1 VLLITQAKAELKE
14 ASDAWNELDFPLD
27 EEITAVEELAAA
39 LKPLEILTKNL
50 CVDQFSVLEADTV
63 FKTAFNYLRRLQT
76 KVGDRLLASLE
87 KRYEERK
94 NLRLLSCLLFL
105 TDPMEYE
112 PEDGLLELSEIR
124 SEAKDLCS
132 RLFPETVPEAGATQ
146 ADPDPEA
153 ASSQGT
159 RSQSLDTK
167 NLSEKLA
174 AQFKEDLKSIGTKKK
189 KTSTDIAAE
198 MGLASKTGD
207 LTERLE
213 MLLRALSSVQASSVD
228 AERTFSTAGRFVTKI
243 RNRLGDRTL
252 DSYCFA
258 HHKFKTDIDNSQV
271 ASISVVSKD

>member
-1 VLLITQAKAELKE
+1 
-14 ASDAWNELDFPLD
+14 
-27 EEITAVEELAAA
+27 
-39 LKPLEILTKNL
+39 LEILTKNL

-271 ASISVVSKD
+271 ASIRVVSKD